1 VRDYLTRLREEAFLQ
16 IKDGYIDSGAAPG
29 KDTRWQDV
37 AQLKPQTTTK
47 EEVASRIRNRKKLF
61 GLVPIPG
68 TTRPAAPVTEAAMAK
83 SKPERPPKPEPKP
96 LPPMPP
102 IRQ

>member
-1 VRDYLTRLREEAFLQ
+1 LQ

-47 EEVASRIRNRKKLF
+47 EEVASRIRNPKKLF

-68 TTRPAAPVTEAAMAK
+68 TNVPLPPVKEVADASLK
-83 SKPERPPKPEPKP
+83 PSKPERPAALPKP